1 MTHRPAPSLTDAQ
14 IRDALTRQPDADH
27 LFEELELVVASVHRT
42 RQVGTRTS
50 RWLLL
55 AAAVALLVLLLVL
68 ALVGSS
74 RVPPPASRL
83 IAVGVGWDIVLV
95 RADGSQLR
103 HLTEDPETE
112 WEPTWS
118 PDGRRLAYWLEDP
131 IAPSNTCGV
140 CGIAAPR
147 RLVVTDPFVDPLRP
161 TVLTSVSNNTD
172 WRISW
177 SPDSSRLVV
186 EDIENSVRV
195 LAIVDVKTGVLT
207 RLGPATLDG
216 WDPAWSPGGQ
226 SVAFAHGRDDPST
239 RSLDLIDADGTN
251 LRQLTTIP
259 SRGAGFAN
267 PAWSPVGDQIAF
279 AAETGGSDPF
289 QKDVWTVGLDGSTE
303 VDRSNDPA
311 DEFGPGWS
319 PDGSKLAWLRE
330 VTPGASR
337 FHVVVA
343 DLTRSAVAV
352 LPQVVSTPPS
362 WSPDGTLVLTVELA
376 TGAGPGRL
384 VAIDVHTGAEVV
396 VLEAIPDDMGSWQQA
411 SN

>member
-1 MTHRPAPSLTDAQ
+1 MTHRPAPSLSDAR

-27 LFEELELVVASVHRT
+27 LREELDLIVAAVQRT
-42 RQVGTRTS
+42 RQVGRRTS
-50 RWLLL
+50 QWLLL

-74 RVPPPASRL
+74 RVPPPTSRL

-95 RADGSQLR
+95 REDGSELR
-103 HLTEDPETE
+103 HLTGDAETE

-131 IAPSNTCGV
+131 IPPGDTCGV

-147 RLVVTDPFVDPLRP
+147 RLVVTDPFVAPFRP

-186 EDIENSVRV
+186 EDVENSVRV
-195 LAIVDVKTGVLT
+195 LVLVDAETGVRT
-207 RLGPATLDG
+207 QLGPATLDG
-216 WDPAWSPGGQ
+216 WDPAWSPDGR
-226 SVAFAHGRDDPST
+226 SIAFAHGRDDPSK
-239 RSLDLIDADGTN
+239 RALDLIDADGTN

-267 PAWSPVGDQIAF
+267 PAWSPVGDQLAF
-279 AAETGGSDPF
+279 AAETVGSDPF
-289 QKDVWTVGLDGSTE
+289 QKDVWTVGLDGSPE

-319 PDGSKLAWLRE
+319 PDGSRLAWLRE

-343 DLTRSAVAV
+343 DLASAAVTV
-352 LPQVVSTPPS
+352 LPQVVSSPPS
-362 WSPDGTLVLTVELA
+362 WSPDGTQVLTVELA
-376 TGAGPGRL
+376 TGAGTDRL
-384 VAIDVHTGAEVV
+384 VAIDVRTGAEVI
-396 VLEAIPDDMGSWQQA
+396 VLDAVPDDMGSWQQA